1 MNKRHTRQKWTNIVL
16 CFAMIFV
23 CLGFCSAN
31 KGLFLSAICSAL
43 DIKRSAFSLSTSTRF
58 IVTSIVNMFFGAL
71 VIKFGTKKLMLS
83 GVLFLTASMIINT
96 FASSVFVFVL
106 SEAIAGVGYSISG
119 TAIVGCV
126 VSRWC
131 PENKGTVMGVILCA
145 NGIGGALCAQIITP
159 LIHNESNPFGYR
171 DAYVLIAAIL
181 LVIFVLLLIFF
192 KERKAEDSSSD
203 KSVGGGIKTPSDGI
217 ALSVASRK
225 CYFYIALVCIFLTG
239 FCLQGIT
246 GISAAHMEDVGLS
259 PAFIGTMT
267 SVSLLALTGSKFLTG
282 FSYDKLGLR
291 MTITICSIAA
301 MLCMVSLAMISNTG
315 GGRALALAYSL
326 LSSLALPLETVMLP
340 LYAADL
346 FGNRDFTKIM
356 GIFISVN
363 TAGYAVGTPFVN
375 LGFDLT
381 GSYNSVLYVC
391 AGIMLAVTVTMQF
404 VISRAHK
411 VKSELLTV
419 APDKA
424 E

>member
-1 MNKRHTRQKWTNIVL
+1 
-16 CFAMIFV
+16 MIFV

-43 DIKRSAFSLSTSTRF
+43 EIKRSAFSLSTSMRF

-83 GVLFLTASMIINT
+83 GVLFLMASMIINS
-96 FASSVFVFVL
+96 FASSVLVFII
-106 SEAIAGVGYSISG
+106 SEAIAGIGYSISG

-126 VSRWC
+126 VSRWS

-159 LIHNESNPFGYR
+159 LIHNDANPFGYR
-171 DAYVLIAAIL
+171 DAYRLIAIIL
-181 LVIFVLLLIFF
+181 AVIFVALLVLFREGKEENF
-192 KERKAEDSSSD
+192 K
-203 KSVGGGIKTPSDGI
+203 KSETTKGAKKRGDNGIT
-217 ALSVASRK
+217 LSTASKK

-246 GISAAHMEDVGLS
+246 GISAAHMEDVGLP

-282 FSYDKLGLR
+282 FSYDKFGLQK
-291 MTITICSIAA
+291 TITVCSIAA
-301 MLCMVSLAMISNTG
+301 MLCMLSLAMVSDSG
-315 GGRALALAYSL
+315 SGRALAVAYSL

-381 GSYNSVLYVC
+381 GSYKSVLYVC

-404 VISRAHK
+404 VIKRAHK
-411 VKSELLTV
+411 VKSELALV
-419 APDKA
+419 AP
-424 E
+424 EVVE